1 MITSSTLHFQLST
14 LHLKK
19 GTGVV
24 NSGGLLSCAFKQK

>member
-1 MITSSTLHFQLST
+1 MISLPCSLYPHFT
-14 LHLKK
+14 TK